1 MINLIDVLHDC
12 TLDMRARMQRT
23 MLLLVAV
30 ALGSGTF
37 VMSLGSNI
45 TAAQQISNEMA
56 SQLLDQVSL
65 SVQDKSTEVAFPE
78 DAQLRALSLP
88 LVEAAGL
95 SLRISS
101 ENIEVR
107 RFNDYLET
115 SVIDHLTVAGVTS
128 GYLDVLELESGTLG
142 AWALDKSENANV
154 AFIGVKAAELL
165 GIPAHNPHPRGY
177 QVYLNNVAMD
187 VLGILPTTPRESN
200 EQMVYVPYA
209 TAVAYQM
216 NDSDTTLTVRT
227 AAGAGGNVSEVLR
240 EAVRP
245 DRPTAL
251 TVSAV
256 ATLDT
261 VRTGVDDQMSQLG
274 MSVGGMLLILT
285 TLLIANSMIVAVM
298 SRTSEIGLRRALGSS
313 SRDIAGL
320 FLTEGAV
327 IGFLGGLAG
336 AALGVIGNLV
346 LSVINGWSVVMPIWL
361 PLVGLGI
368 GIVVGVTASVYPAVS
383 ASRIDPAT
391 AIRVD

>member
-1 MINLIDVLHDC
+1 MKSPVDLLQDC

-30 ALGSGTF
+30 ALGAGTF

-65 SVQDKSTEVAFPE
+65 SVQDKSNPGAFPA
-78 DAQLRALSLP
+78 DTQARALNLP

-101 ENIEVR
+101 EKVEVR
-107 RFNDYLET
+107 RFNDHRAE
-115 SVIDHLTVAGVTS
+115 SVVDHLTVSGVTS
-128 GYLDVLELESGTLG
+128 GYLDVLELESGSLG
-142 AWALDKSENANV
+142 SWALDQTEHANV
-154 AFIGVKAAELL
+154 AFLGSKAAELL
-165 GIPAHNPHPRGY
+165 GIPTNSPYPRGY
-177 QVYLNNVAMD
+177 QFHLNNTVMD
-187 VLGILPTTPRESN
+187 VVGILPSTPRENN
-200 EQMVYVPYA
+200 ELTVYVPYA
-209 TAVAYQM
+209 MAVALEM
-216 NDSDTTLTVRT
+216 ADTDASLLVRT
-227 AAGAGGNVSEVLR
+227 APGAGGNVAEALR

-245 DRPTAL
+245 ERPTAFA
-251 TVSAV
+251 VSAV
-256 ATLDT
+256 ATLDS

-274 MSVGGMLLILT
+274 MSVGAMLLILT
-285 TLLIANSMIVAVM
+285 TLLMANSMIVAVM

-313 SRDIAGL
+313 SADIAGL

-327 IGFLGGLAG
+327 IGCLGGLAG
-336 AALGVIGNLV
+336 AALGVLGNLAFS
-346 LSVINGWSVVMPIWL
+346 LINGWSVVMPLWL
-361 PLVGLGI
+361 PFVGLGI

-383 ASRIDPAT
+383 AARIDPAT